1 MTRPG
6 WRWAAAALG
15 TAVRVALGLLWIN
28 EGAIKLRSGF
38 GASDILLVADGAAE
52 NGRVPEYFQLFA
64 STILHDQAGLL
75 GFVTPLVEIGLGV
88 ALIAGI
94 LTAPAALASLAT
106 LLMYWSADQ
115 LIDEYPVM
123 ALLSGLV
130 LAFAATC
137 SRISA
142 TGLLVRMLRIR
153 NRTSAGVLERPG
165 LRRWL

>member
-1 MTRPG
+1 VSRPG

-38 GASDILLVADGAAE
+38 GGSDILLVADGAAE

-64 STILHDQAGLL
+64 STILHGQAELF
-75 GFVTPLVEIGLGV
+75 GFVTPLMEIGLGV
-88 ALIAGI
+88 ALVAGI
-94 LTAPAALASLAT
+94 LTGPVALASLAT

-115 LIDEYPVM
+115 LIEEYPVM

-130 LAFAATC
+130 LGFSATC
-137 SRISA
+137 SRVSA
-142 TGLLVRMLRIR
+142 TSAVVRALRTR
-153 NRTSAGVLERPG
+153 HGALAGVLERPG
-165 LRRWL
+165 VRRWL

>member
-52 NGRVPEYFQLFA
+52 NGRVPDYFQLFA
-64 STILHDQAGLL
+64 STILHDQAGLF

-123 ALLSGLV
+123 ALLSGIV
-130 LAFAATC
+130 LGFSTTC

-142 TGLLVRMLRIR
+142 TSAVIRVLRSR
-153 NRTSAGVLERPG
+153 HGTPAAVLERPE